1 MPYTTETIELFVP
14 FAKLEHFYG
23 SDLAQLT
30 LKATWQSIEAIAE
43 SLCNATSVDL
53 SGFSE
58 IMQFPFLA
66 GVLVDLETIYDKQN
80 LLRMIADCL

>member
-1 MPYTTETIELFVP
+1 MPYPTETIEIFLP
-14 FAKLEHFYG
+14 FARLEHFYG

-30 LKATWQSIEAIAE
+30 LKATWQTIEALAE
-43 SLCNATSVDL
+43 SLCNATEVDL

-58 IMQFPFLA
+58 IMQFPYLA
-66 GVLVDLETIYDKQN
+66 GILADLETAYDKQN

>member
-1 MPYTTETIELFVP
+1 MPYTTSEIFLP
-14 FAKLEHFYG
+14 FARLENEYG
-23 SDLAQLT
+23 LELGSLSI
-30 LKATWQSIEAIAE
+30 KATWEAIQALAE
-43 SLCNATSVDL
+43 ALCNATEVDL

-58 IMQFPFLA
+58 IMQFPYLA